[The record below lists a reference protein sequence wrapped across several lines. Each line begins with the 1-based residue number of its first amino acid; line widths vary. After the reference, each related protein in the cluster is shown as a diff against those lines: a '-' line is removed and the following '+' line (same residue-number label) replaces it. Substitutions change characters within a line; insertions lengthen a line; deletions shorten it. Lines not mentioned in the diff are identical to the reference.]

1 MYVKYCDE
9 NEWNMVFRCREL
21 YYSKV
26 FVLSSGNEITIY
38 TQNLTDG
45 SGVVFEI
52 ETNKDLL
59 YLKLFDVAEIESL
72 INIFELSEKG
82 I

>member
-1 MYVKYCDE
+1 MYVKYLEE
-9 NEWNMVFRCREL
+9 NEWKMVFRVREL